1 MAICLFEFFHLER
14 KVPFVKVD
22 VTLEGIEIF
31 SGNRSEN
38 VW

>member
-1 MAICLFEFFHLER
+1 MAICLFEFFYLDR

-22 VTLEGIEIF
+22 VTLEGIEIPI
-31 SGNRSEN
+31 SNRSEN